1 MLVTK
6 SLQEASNISREVF
19 VELNV
24 KRNLTLGPE
33 VWIWNSLYQIQI
45 MQPKDSSFLIG
56 KESSLY

>member
-24 KRNLTLGPE
+24 KRNLTLGLKFGFGTPCT
-33 VWIWNSLYQIQI
+33 
-45 MQPKDSSFLIG
+45 KF
-56 KESSLY
+56 K

>member
-33 VWIWNSLYQIQI
+33 VWNSLYQIQI